1 MKAFCAALGPVC
13 DNISAY
19 FNLDNSPYVDP
30 VQADIV
36 KARASS
42 SASTK

>member
-13 DNISAY
+13 DDISAY

-30 VQADIV
+30 DRAAVV

-42 SASTK
+42 SASAK

>member
-1 MKAFCAALGPVC
+1 MKAFCAVLGPVC
-13 DNISAY
+13 DDISEF
-19 FNLDNSPYVDP
+19 FNLDDSPYVDP
-30 VQADIV
+30 VRAAIV